1 MDLLRDFRSR
11 FAVTAG
17 ALAGFALIYP
27 FIYAW
32 GGPGMTALCALPI
45 LVAGYLF
52 GLRAGAIVGFVIFPL
67 SVLEL
72 VAFRVPA
79 ADLVLKTGGAAPAA
93 VLVMTLVGAVVG
105 QLRDLGQRVEAE
117 SRARVMSDRRFDD
130 LFEFA
135 HDVIFTYDL
144 DCTLTSINPAAER
157 LLGYSRTEMVGMDPG
172 ILIPGDQWERVR
184 AMLQDCLDGQVGALP
199 YEIEWMAK
207 DGRRLI
213 LEISPLLVEE
223 QGRPLGIQA
232 IARDVTERKR
242 VEERLRHQALH
253 DALTGLPNRTLLED
267 RLARALK
274 GAARNHEVL
283 AVMIVDLEE
292 FKAVND
298 TFGHQVGDDVLR
310 QAGALLAGAMR
321 ESDTLARMGGDEFG
335 IVLRDVHDE
344 AGALVGAHHLLS
356 ALEQSP
362 VVEGQRISVGASVGI
377 ALYPVHGDEPV
388 SLIRRADVALYSAK
402 RAGTDQAVYKSEDD
416 QYNPRRLAL
425 RAELR
430 EAIMRRGL
438 ELHFQ
443 PKLSCSTGAVSS
455 VEALVRWPHPD
466 HGLLLPAEF
475 IPIAEQSDLIGPLTD
490 WVIGEALQWSDRWTW
505 LGFDVSVAVNLS
517 PRQLLDR
524 QLPES
529 IAEAIKDHPSG
540 AGRLQLE
547 LTESAVMADAARAL
561 EILTRLNQMGIR
573 LSIDDFGTGYSSLS
587 YLRRLPVREIKIDR
601 SFVHDLARSDADATI
616 VRSIIDLGH
625 NLGLSVVAEG
635 VEDSTSQSILSELG
649 CDLVQGYHVSR
660 PLPGSAL
667 EAWLRQR
674 TSGPAV
680 PTA

>member
-11 FAVTAG
+11 FAVAAG
-17 ALAGFALIYP
+17 ALVGFAVVYP
-27 FIYAW
+27 AIYAW

-45 LVAGYLF
+45 LVVGYLF
-52 GLRAGAIVGFVIFPL
+52 GLRAGAIVGFVIFPI
-67 SVLEL
+67 SVIELEAL
-72 VAFRVPA
+72 HVPA
-79 ADLVLKTGGAAPAA
+79 AGLVLSTGGAAPAA

-105 QLRDLGQRVEAE
+105 RLRDLGRRVEAE
-117 SRARVMSDRRFDD
+117 SRARLVSDRRFDD

-184 AMLQDCLDGQVGALP
+184 AMLQDCLDGQVAALP

-213 LEISPLLVEE
+213 LEISPLLVDE

-267 RLARALK
+267 RLAHAVK

-344 AGALVGAHHLLS
+344 AGALVAAHHLLS

-362 VVEGQRISVGASVGI
+362 VVEGQRISVGASLGI

-388 SLIRRADVALYSAK
+388 TLIRRADVALYSAK

-443 PKLSCSTGAVSS
+443 PKLSCTTGSVSS

-475 IPIAEQSDLIGPLTD
+475 IPIAEQSDLIGPLTS

-505 LGFDVSVAVNLS
+505 LGFDISVAVNLS

-587 YLRRLPVREIKIDR
+587 YLRRLPVTEIKIDR

-635 VEDSTSQSILSELG
+635 VEDAASQSILSELG

-680 PTA
+680 PAG

>member
-1 MDLLRDFRSR
+1 
-11 FAVTAG
+11 
-17 ALAGFALIYP
+17 
-27 FIYAW
+27 
-32 GGPGMTALCALPI
+32 
-45 LVAGYLF
+45 
-52 GLRAGAIVGFVIFPL
+52 
-67 SVLEL
+67 
-72 VAFRVPA
+72 
-79 ADLVLKTGGAAPAA
+79 
-93 VLVMTLVGAVVG
+93 
-105 QLRDLGQRVEAE
+105 
-117 SRARVMSDRRFDD
+117 
-130 LFEFA
+130 
-135 HDVIFTYDL
+135 
-144 DCTLTSINPAAER
+144 
-157 LLGYSRTEMVGMDPG
+157 
-172 ILIPGDQWERVR
+172 
-184 AMLQDCLDGQVGALP
+184 ALP

-283 AVMIVDLEE
+283 AVMIV
-292 FKAVND
+292 
-298 TFGHQVGDDVLR
+298 
-310 QAGALLAGAMR
+310 
-321 ESDTLARMGGDEFG
+321 
-335 IVLRDVHDE
+335 
-344 AGALVGAHHLLS
+344 
-356 ALEQSP
+356 
-362 VVEGQRISVGASVGI
+362 GASVGI

-388 SLIRRADVALYSAK
+388 SRIRRADVALYSAK

-587 YLRRLPVREIKIDR
+587 YLRRLPVRE
-601 SFVHDLARSDADATI
+601 
-616 VRSIIDLGH
+616 
-625 NLGLSVVAEG
+625 
-635 VEDSTSQSILSELG
+635 
-649 CDLVQGYHVSR
+649 
-660 PLPGSAL
+660 
-667 EAWLRQR
+667 
-674 TSGPAV
+674 
-680 PTA
+680 